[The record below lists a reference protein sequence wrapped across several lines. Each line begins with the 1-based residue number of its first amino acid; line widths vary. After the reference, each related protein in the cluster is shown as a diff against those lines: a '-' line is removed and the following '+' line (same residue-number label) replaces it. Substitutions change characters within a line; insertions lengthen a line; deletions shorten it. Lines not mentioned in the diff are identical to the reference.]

1 MIIVYGILILFAVF
15 GFRFVYWSSKLKEG
29 CPVVLI
35 FGKRGCGK
43 SSDIVR
49 RALEHKKKT
58 KGQGRVFCTDET
70 MCQDGLCEY
79 IPPEQLGRIRLPKGS
94 LLLIE
99 ECGVLFH
106 KRGFSDKQQN
116 AIMKNF
122 RRYLKYVRHEEI
134 ASVVMYSQCYD
145 IDLSLKEACS
155 ELWLYKKLGCYTYG
169 KKICKSIV
177 LTTDA
182 DGNGTMS
189 DSFTFYPFITKGA
202 RRLNFI
208 PRYIRHFDSY
218 SKLPDLIDYD
228 SAFPKLVSVSSPSPV
243 EDLNEP
249 IGEFI

>member
-1 MIIVYGILILFAVF
+1 MVIVLVILLAFTAFMV
-15 GFRFVYWSSKLKEG
+15 RFVYWSSKLKEG

-43 SSDIVR
+43 SSDIVK
-49 RALEHKKKT
+49 RALRHKKT
-58 KGQGRVFCTDET
+58 GNRVFCTDEA

-79 IPPEQLGRIRLPKGS
+79 LPPNLLGKVRVPKGS
-94 LLLIE
+94 LILVE

-106 KRGFSDKQQN
+106 KRGFSDKEQN
-116 AIMKNF
+116 AIMKRF

-155 ELWLYKKLGCYTYG
+155 ELWLYKKVGCYTYG

-189 DSFTFYPFITKGA
+189 DSFTFYPFLSRGA
-202 RRLNFI
+202 RILNFI
-208 PRYIRHFDSY
+208 PRYIKHFDSF
-218 SKLPDLIDYD
+218 SKLDDLIEYD
-228 SAFPKLVSVSSPSPV
+228 DMFPVMGVPSDVSAEPS
-243 EDLNEP
+243 EA
-249 IGEFI
+249 

>member
-1 MIIVYGILILFAVF
+1 MIILWGLFIWF
-15 GFRFVYWSSKLKEG
+15 TWFSIRFVYWSSKLKDS
-29 CPVVLI
+29 CPVILI

-49 RALEHKKKT
+49 RAREAHK
-58 KGQGRVFCTDET
+58 QGKRVFCTDET
-70 MCQDGLCEY
+70 MCKDDLCEY
-79 IPPEQLGRIRLPKGS
+79 LPPEKLGKIRIPKGS

-116 AIMKNF
+116 EIMKRF

-155 ELWLYKKLGCYTYG
+155 ELWLYKKFGCYTYG
-169 KKICKSIV
+169 KKINKSIV

-189 DSFTFYPFITKGA
+189 DSFTFYPLFVRGS
-202 RRLNFI
+202 RRLNFM
-208 PRYIRHFDSY
+208 PKYINAYDSF
-218 SKLPDLIDYD
+218 SKLSDLIDYD
-228 SAFPKLVSVSSPSPV
+228 EAFPKEVTVRDVS
-243 EDLNEP
+243 
-249 IGEFI
+249 